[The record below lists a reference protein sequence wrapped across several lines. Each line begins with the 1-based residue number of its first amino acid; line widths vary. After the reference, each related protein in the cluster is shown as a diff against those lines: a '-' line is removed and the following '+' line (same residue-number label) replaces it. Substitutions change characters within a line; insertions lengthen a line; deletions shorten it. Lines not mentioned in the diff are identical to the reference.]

1 MKKLLTIFT
10 SILLLAS
17 CNNSIEFG
25 NLKFDC
31 PSGFKITHQDVDEE
45 NLTCMIEDGDETI
58 NFMILEIQKED
69 WDGLAGGD
77 ENKKMAYMAYTAY
90 NMLESFAIEE
100 DCVNLS
106 EKIDDWTDIDVD
118 SIDEED
124 GWYEACYWFDGTY
137 NGQLFEGVVRSTNID
152 DYRVTVYVQADTEEN
167 VQKFLDKIYYTGELK
182 D

>member
-1 MKKLLTIFT
+1 MPDLHIAFKLARTNPNERQ
-10 SILLLAS
+10 AVAVR
-17 CNNSIEFG
+17 G
-25 NLKFDC
+25 
-31 PSGFKITHQDVDEE
+31 
-45 NLTCMIEDGDETI
+45 
-58 NFMILEIQKED
+58 
-69 WDGLAGGD
+69 
-77 ENKKMAYMAYTAY
+77 TAY

-118 SIDEED
+118 TIDEED